1 MSSLQK
7 ALKKEQTAVVGQNSL
22 QRALEKEKVQ
32 GGGGKHYQNP
42 PTVTTAYDDSSSSD
56 EDDDSSV
63 ESDQEDQPK
72 KEDLMKIREQAFKV
86 LNTPSSGPQADAQ
99 KKKYGQQT
107 FVSPYQKQ
115 SAGENSSVQISP
127 PSSNPFS
134 TYQTSNPYAMHD
146 PLAHPP
152 AQSAKELTVTEML
165 VNCVSE
171 VCKSSSSE
179 LVQKVL
185 GASYRSVSNYEN
197 PPVSGTWGD
206 IDTSQH
212 GYGNGNKPPTQY
224 NGNANGGKK
233 VFSSYHD

>member
-7 ALKKEQTAVVGQNSL
+7 ALKKEQISVDGQKSF
-22 QRALEKEKVQ
+22 QRVD
-32 GGGGKHYQNP
+32 GKPYHNP

-56 EDDDSSV
+56 EDDSSV
-63 ESDQEDQPK
+63 DSEQNDQPK
-72 KEDLMKIREQAFKV
+72 SEDLIKIREQALKV

-107 FVSPYQKQ
+107 FASPYQQQ
-115 SAGENSSVQISP
+115 SAGEKSFVQT
-127 PSSNPFS
+127 PSSSTNAFS
-134 TYQTSNPYAMHD
+134 TYQSSSPYSMHD
-146 PLAHPP
+146 PLAHQP
-152 AQSAKELTVTEML
+152 AKFAEKLTMTDML

-212 GYGNGNKPPTQY
+212 GYGNGNKPPSQY
-224 NGNANGGKK
+224 NGNTNGGGKA
-233 VFSSYHD
+233 FSSYHD